1 MMQHDDA
8 CYHIPVLLERSI
20 ELLVTDPAGIYVD
33 GTLGGGGHSR
43 LLLSRLG
50 EMSRVLGFDQD
61 DDAAQYAR
69 KLFGDD
75 HRMTV
80 VRSNVVHLSDV
91 LHQHEIPEIDGI
103 LLDLGVSSHQIDI
116 PERGFSFRFEGP
128 LDMRMDREKRMTA
141 ADLIARSTEAE
152 LARVFFTYGEE
163 RDSRRIARA
172 IVEARAR
179 GPVSSTA
186 RLVQI
191 IESATSPAHR
201 SKTLARIFQALRIAV
216 NDELR
221 VLEETLA
228 QSLSALRTGGRIVVI
243 SYHSL
248 EDRIV
253 KQFFRSEAATCVCPP
268 RTPICVCGK
277 VARIKVLHSKHIEAD
292 ENEIRRNPR
301 ARSARLRAGEKI
313 HA

>member
-1 MMQHDDA
+1 MMQHDETS
-8 CYHIPVLLERSI
+8 YHIPVLLERSI

-50 EMSRVLGFDQD
+50 EKSRVFGFDQD
-61 DDAAQYAR
+61 DDATQHA
-69 KLFGDD
+69 KLLFSDD
-75 HRMTV
+75 RRMTV
-80 VRSNVVHLSDV
+80 VHSNVIHLSDV
-91 LHQHEIPEIDGI
+91 LHQYKIPEIDGI

-128 LDMRMDREKRMTA
+128 LDMRMDREKTVTA

-152 LARVFFTYGEE
+152 LARMFFTFGEE
-163 RDSRRIARA
+163 RNSRRIARA
-172 IVEARAR
+172 VVEARAR
-179 GPVSSTA
+179 NPVDSTA
-186 RLVQI
+186 RLVEV
-191 IESATSPAHR
+191 IESATPPAHR
-201 SKTLARIFQALRIAV
+201 GKTMARIFQALRIAV

-228 QSLSALRTGGRIVVI
+228 QAVSVLRTGGRIVVI

-253 KQFFRSEAATCVCPP
+253 KLFLRGEAATCICPP

-277 VARIKVLHSKHIEAD
+277 IARIKVLHSKHIEAD

-301 ARSARLRAGEKI
+301 SRSARLRAGEKI